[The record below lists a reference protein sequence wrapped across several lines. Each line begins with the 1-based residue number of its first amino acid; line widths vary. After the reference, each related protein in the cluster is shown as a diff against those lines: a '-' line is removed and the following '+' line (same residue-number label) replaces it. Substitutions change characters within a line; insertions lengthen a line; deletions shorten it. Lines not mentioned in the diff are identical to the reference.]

1 MMTYMYYALLGT
13 FITVFFGIVVSLIWP
28 ATEDE
33 IYDENLLHPFILRM
47 SKKFPGKP
55 RKYLTRETTLSTTL
69 TKETVQKDEKEVD
82 NPAFE
87 MHDTL
92 DKHKVEVEISKHNG
106 GTSKRNA
113 DPGKHDEIESVSR
126 HFENYDKKTTAIKR
140 NNSKVPHLQT
150 FRNLTDEEIN
160 TGQVT
165 KF

>member
-1 MMTYMYYALLGT
+1 MTYMYYALLGT

-55 RKYLTRETTLSTTL
+55 RKYLTRESIISTTL
-69 TKETVQKDEKEVD
+69 TKETKQKEGKEVD
-82 NPAFE
+82 NLAFE
-87 MHDTL
+87 MHDDT
-92 DKHKVEVEISKHNG
+92 KHNVEIEVSKRNG
-106 GTSKRNA
+106 SISKNRNA
-113 DPGKHDEIESVSR
+113 DPGKHDEIQSVSR
-126 HFENYDKKTTAIKR
+126 HFENYDKKTTAVKR
-140 NNSKVPHLQT
+140 NTLKAPHLQT
-150 FRNLTDEEIN
+150 FRNLTEEEIN